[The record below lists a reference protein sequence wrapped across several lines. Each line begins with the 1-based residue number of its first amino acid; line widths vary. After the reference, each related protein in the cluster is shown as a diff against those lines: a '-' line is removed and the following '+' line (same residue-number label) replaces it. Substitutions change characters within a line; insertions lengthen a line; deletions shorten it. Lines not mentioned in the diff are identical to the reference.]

1 MNNLFDMLD
10 KKNADELEDINSAN
24 IIADL
29 NKTIAL
35 NKQDQ
40 LYDKY
45 NVTLTEASGIGEP
58 VSTLMGPP

>member
-1 MNNLFDMLD
+1 M
-10 KKNADELEDINSAN
+10 
-24 IIADL
+24 ADL

-45 NVTLTEASGIGEP
+45 NVTLPEASGMREP
-58 VSTLMGPP
+58 ASTLMGPP

>member
-10 KKNADELEDINSAN
+10 KKNADELEDINSA
-24 IIADL
+24 
-29 NKTIAL
+29 